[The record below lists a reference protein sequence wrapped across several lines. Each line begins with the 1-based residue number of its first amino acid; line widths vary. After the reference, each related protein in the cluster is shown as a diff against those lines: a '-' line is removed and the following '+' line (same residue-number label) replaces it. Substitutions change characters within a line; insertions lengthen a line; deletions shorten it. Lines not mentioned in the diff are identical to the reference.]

1 MELIIYVFFDIICRN
16 FYFNFVD
23 KSYKKNNILYIFDIR
38 YMYKYVV
45 VVYVK
50 LVIGIYIFV
59 LVKNVCIGESNF
71 WYFVNV

>member
-1 MELIIYVFFDIICRN
+1 
-16 FYFNFVD
+16 
-23 KSYKKNNILYIFDIR
+23 
-38 YMYKYVV
+38 MYKYVV

-71 WYFVNV
+71 

>member
-1 MELIIYVFFDIICRN
+1 
-16 FYFNFVD
+16 
-23 KSYKKNNILYIFDIR
+23 
-38 YMYKYVV
+38 MYKYVV

>member
-1 MELIIYVFFDIICRN
+1 
-16 FYFNFVD
+16 
-23 KSYKKNNILYIFDIR
+23 
-38 YMYKYVV
+38 MYKYVV

-59 LVKNVCIGESNF
+59 LVKNVRIGESNF

>member
-1 MELIIYVFFDIICRN
+1 
-16 FYFNFVD
+16 
-23 KSYKKNNILYIFDIR
+23 
-38 YMYKYVV
+38 MYKYVV

-59 LVKNVCIGESNF
+59 LVKKVCIGESICNF